1 MKHFFMALLAVAA
14 TVAIPSPVAA
24 AGSATCDYNSTY
36 HEVTVAITGEV
47 APYLSHDG
55 AGHITLN
62 NTWCDGV
69 ATVTNTDSIVIT
81 GDVASQGIS
90 IGLGTKGFRPGRTDE
105 AGKSD
110 EIEFTINLGGGS
122 ADAITFVG
130 SDNVDK
136 IDLGQ
141 NNSQFGIVRRV
152 NLNAAESTGIDSDV
166 AVINVEKVTVI
177 TYGANDVVRARG
189 KAGTGPDAF
198 SLPLWVYGGPGDDII
213 KGGEAA
219 DHLYGDQGK
228 DKIWGFGTGDSIVLN
243 DGEGG
248 DIGYGGDGVDDC
260 IYDPGDTWNTN

>member
-1 MKHFFMALLAVAA
+1 MKRFLTAMLAIAAMFAIPAVVAA
-14 TVAIPSPVAA
+14 SGT
-24 AGSATCDYNSTY
+24 ATCDYNATS
-36 HEVTVAITGEV
+36 HEVTVAITGDV
-47 APYLSHDG
+47 MPYLGRDT

-62 NTWCDGV
+62 NAWCDNA
-69 ATVTNTDSIVIT
+69 ATVTNTDSVIVT

-90 IGLGTKGFRPGRTDE
+90 IGLANKGFKPGRTDE

-110 EIEFTINLGGGS
+110 EIEFTINLGGGTM
-122 ADAITFVG
+122 DTLTFVG
-130 SDNVDK
+130 TDAVNK

-141 NNSQFGIVRRV
+141 NNSQFGIVRRI
-152 NLNAAESTGIDSDV
+152 NLNAGETTGIDSDV

-177 TYGANDVVRARG
+177 TYGGNDVVRARG

-228 DKIWGFGTGDSIVLN
+228 DKVWGFGNGDSVVLN

-248 DIGYGGDGVDDC
+248 DVGYGGAGIDDC